1 MGFVRG
7 VRKLSDVLDKL
18 MEMIIVFMLLA
29 MVVVTGAQVV
39 CRIANHALS
48 WSEELTRYLLIWSSM
63 LGAGCVYKHG
73 GHISID
79 VLQNAMPKKVRK
91 VMKIVVQVLCMIL
104 FAMIVVYGIQYFQKQ
119 GTQVSAAMKIPM
131 RYVYLAIPI
140 GCGTMFV
147 HALDN
152 FLTLVT
158 GKGEGSEQA
167 DENGS
172 DTAVKKEEK

>member
-7 VRKLSDVLDKL
+7 VHKLSDVLDKA
-18 MEMIIVFMLLA
+18 MEAVIVFMLLA
-29 MVVVTGAQVV
+29 MVVVTGALVV

-73 GHISID
+73 GHISIE
-79 VLQNAMPKKVRK
+79 VLQNAMPKPVQKG
-91 VMKIVVQVLCMIL
+91 MKIAVQVLCMVL
-104 FAMIVVYGIQYFQKQ
+104 FAMIVVYGIQYYQRQ
-119 GTQVSAAMKIPM
+119 GGQVSAAMKVPM

-147 HALDN
+147 HALDALLGL
-152 FLTLVT
+152 LTGRDEAT
-158 GKGEGSEQA
+158 DRQA
-167 DENGS
+167 AQP
-172 DTAVKKEEK
+172 DTEAKKEVQE